1 MNARFLLVAL
11 VACNAAPPPPPA
23 PGSAEQL
30 AEYLRT
36 VAGTDETTREREVAT
51 WILPEATWNK
61 TIVIPWRVLYAEYA
75 AQFTANAKVTIT
87 QLASLDPVTT
97 RRHYAGDRRLT
108 LGEARLRWALPVQ
121 YPSMVAELGGHPL
134 DAVFVY
140 DVGNDHWRALL
151 GLDGLALAHVRALD
165 ADCAAK
171 LELAGPLGHCTEIG
185 YVVAAAALRGGGPDL
200 ARACRMAATMCGNPA
215 P

>member
-1 MNARFLLVAL
+1 MRLLILAL
-11 VACNAAPPPPPA
+11 IACNAAPPPPPK
-23 PGSAEQL
+23 PGSVEQL

-36 VAGTDETTREREVAT
+36 VAGADQATREREVAT
-51 WILPEATWNK
+51 WLLPEATWNK
-61 TIVIPWRVLYAEYA
+61 TIIIPWRSLYAEYA
-75 AQFTANAKVTIT
+75 AQFAARASATVT

-97 RRHYAGDRRLT
+97 RRHWAGDPKLT

-121 YPSMVAELGGHPL
+121 YPSMVAELGGHAL
-134 DAVFVY
+134 DAVFIY
-140 DVGNDHWRALL
+140 DYDNQHWRALL
-151 GLDGLALAHVRALD
+151 GLDELVLDHVRALD

-171 LELAGPLGHCTEIG
+171 LVLAGPLGHCTEIG
-185 YVVAAAALRGGGPDL
+185 FVVAAAALRGGGPDL